1 MDELRV
7 NGERYV
13 TFRWLL
19 GAVIGMIMGGAAVT
33 ASAFVYLDTK
43 LSDKVNVDM
52 FVSEKMQNDET
63 RDDIKWIRECMVTK
77 CWERP

>member
-1 MDELRV
+1 MEELRV

-43 LSDKVNVDM
+43 LADKVNVEM